1 MTERGLPS
9 VEGSPACPFVAFEDD
24 RDERADRPDHRHR
37 CYAESPPAPRALAHQ
52 EAYCLS
58 SAFPVCPIFQD
69 WARRES
75 ARARSAG
82 ETTAGSDG
90 SAVAAAT
97 ASGYA
102 ASSVREGDDPADEWR
117 GSPEAPKQPIEM
129 TPRRNPPRDWAA
141 PPPWAGGPGAAGTA
155 GAGAV
160 GAGAAGAGAAGAG
173 TAGAGAAGAGTA
185 GAGAATAGA
194 GTAGAVAP
202 GPDVEPPA
210 FLGGARASSEGQG
223 LAGSAAD
230 RLASSGSLGDGSA
243 SVRATPGASV
253 RGDAGGPH
261 GPHGDATPSSGPDA
275 ELADLVAAGTAAAAF
290 GSAGTGASGA
300 ADDQADDAS
309 LGADGGERYPPPTR
323 TGKRPTVSSSRPID
337 PARDRE
343 RERERAAAAERAAGH
358 EGPSWE
364 RSRRFEAYPT
374 IKTRAGVPGLP
385 RVAVLAGALG
395 IAAVALFFLP
405 ALFGVGSGGPSATP
419 SPSPTTAATVEPSA
433 TPVPAPTPQSY
444 TVKEGDTISKI
455 AKKFD
460 ITIEQLLEANQDT
473 IEDADKI
480 SIGDMIV
487 IPIAVPEEVDEVTPE
502 P

>member
-9 VEGSPACPFVAFEDD
+9 VEGAPACPFVAFEDD

-37 CYAESPPAPRALAHQ
+37 CYAESPPAPRAAAHQ

-75 ARARSAG
+75 ARARTAG
-82 ETTAGSDG
+82 ETKAGADG
-90 SAVAAAT
+90 SAAAAAT

-102 ASSVREGDDPADEWR
+102 ASSVRPGDAADAGAAADEWR
-117 GSPEAPKQPIEM
+117 GAPEAPQQAIEM
-129 TPRRNPPRDWAA
+129 TARRNPPRDWAA
-141 PPPWAGGPGAAGTA
+141 PPPWAS
-155 GAGAV
+155 
-160 GAGAAGAGAAGAG
+160 GAGAAGA
-173 TAGAGAAGAGTA
+173 AGAAD
-185 GAGAATAGA
+185 
-194 GTAGAVAP
+194 
-202 GPDVEPPA
+202 PDAEPPE
-210 FLGGARASSEGQG
+210 FLGRRASTEGQG
-223 LAGSAAD
+223 LAGSPAD
-230 RLASSGSLGDGSA
+230 RLASSGTLGDGSA
-243 SVRATPGASV
+243 SVRGAPSSSV
-253 RGDAGGPH
+253 RGDGSSPGGH
-261 GPHGDATPSSGPDA
+261 APSSGPDA
-275 ELADLVAAGTAAAAF
+275 ELADLVAGGAAAAAA
-290 GSAGTGASGA
+290 AGAASGSGVGIGGPG
-300 ADDQADDAS
+300 DDPS
-309 LGADGGERYPPPTR
+309 LAADGGERYPPSTR
-323 TGKRPTVSSSRPID
+323 TGKRPTVSSSRPVD

-405 ALFGVGSGGPSATP
+405 ALFGLGSDGPGA
-419 SPSPTTAATVEPSA
+419 SPSPRASAAASVEPSP

-444 TVKEGDTISKI
+444 TIKEGDTLSKI

-460 ITIEQLLEANQDT
+460 ITVDELLEANKDT
-473 IEDADKI
+473 IEDADEI
-480 SIGDMIV
+480 AIGDVIV
-487 IPIAVPEEVDEVTPE
+487 IPIATPDEVDEVTPE